1 MGVGARCVAA
11 PSPQRQ
17 RSEGTKI
24 SSTFRPQPGLN
35 QRFEK
40 KIKGGLNQRFDFF
53 WLRLELAGLKKNQTV
68 SCALKKYIFHGKF
81 AFGIRPRR

>member
-35 QRFEK
+35 QRFVK
-40 KIKGGLNQRFDFF
+40 KFFFKGGLNQRFEKKLQNTSVGVDFKP
-53 WLRLELAGLKKNQTV
+53 GVDTT
-68 SCALKKYIFHGKF
+68 
-81 AFGIRPRR
+81 